1 MPKKSAGGK
10 ITRKTAAEIPRASK
24 GDLDRLRAAMHGDID
39 TSEIA
44 ERREFQRLHR
54 DASGKLSPRRSVI
67 RDAVMR
73 EMKRLDLSV
82 YRLWQLGR
90 VHYLPL
96 SQSAVHEFLKG
107 ERQLE
112 LPSVE
117 ALLAAVNLHVVR
129 SGSAKKGRLAR
140 SGKRRTKQA
149 VS

>member
-1 MPKKSAGGK
+1 MPKKSAENK
-10 ITRKTAAEIPRASK
+10 VARKSAAEIPHTSAA
-24 GDLDRLRAAMHGDID
+24 DLNRLRAAMAGDID
-39 TSEIA
+39 TSDIP

-54 DASGKLSPRRSVI
+54 DAKGNLPPRKSVI
-67 RDAVMR
+67 REAVMR

-90 VHYLPL
+90 VHYLQL

-107 ERQLE
+107 QRQLE

-117 ALLAAVNLHVVR
+117 ALLAAVNLRVVR
-129 SGSAKKGRLAR
+129 GDAAKKTR
-140 SGKRRTKQA
+140 SHKAGKQRMKQA